1 MCPIFNVFDCTMTY
15 LSDCILSVNLSS
27 NHLNRMS
34 IYNFFL
40 VVVDNSYPFMISNN
54 ETFNSIYQVF
64 NFRK

>member
-40 VVVDNSYPFMISNN
+40 VVGKQWCIDKYIIHSNL
-54 ETFNSIYQVF
+54 
-64 NFRK
+64 